1 MAKLRVFPHRQIGPS
16 AIEFEGWHVRVGQA
30 PQMPVA
36 RHLPNFDYSSE
47 MQFGFRARLHLD
59 QIRSSAGI
67 DDQSTLAFYLLVD
80 CESSNVRFKEVLTVS
95 EGEEFEC
102 WLTVPPGQLA
112 AKVKLERGLV
122 LDELGSSNVWDSPK
136 RRGALLFSDD
146 PCSVQLEGDAPRFP
160 TQAIDFAAEGLPK
173 NAAWKLRISY
183 DDPNQPFN
191 SAVRLLINTRHPAHN
206 VLLAA
211 ERNDIFDSALHS
223 DIARQL
229 IATLSRDE
237 QFLAQQEW
245 RDESLGAVVDRLCR
259 HRLPYASAAQAIQR
273 FRQDPTRFDAHI
285 QNAFGYL
292 GSNK

>member
-16 AIEFEGWHVRVGQA
+16 AIKFEGWHVRVGQA

-36 RHLPNFDYSSE
+36 RYLENFDYSSE
-47 MQFGFRARLHLD
+47 MQFGFRAKLSLD
-59 QIRSSAGI
+59 QIRSSVGI

-80 CESSNVRFKEVLTVS
+80 CESSNVRFKEVVTVS
-95 EGEEFEC
+95 EGEEFDC

-112 AKVKLERGLV
+112 AKVRLERGLV
-122 LDELGSSNVWDSPK
+122 LDELGSSDVWDSPK

-146 PCSVQLEGDAPRFP
+146 PWFVQLEGDATRFP
-160 TQAIDFAAEGLPK
+160 TQAIDFAADRLPEK
-173 NAAWKLRISY
+173 AAWKLQISY

-206 VLLAA
+206 ALLAA
-211 ERNDIFDSALHS
+211 ERNDIFDSALRS

-237 QFLAQQEW
+237 EFLAQQEW

-259 HRLPYASAAQAIQR
+259 SALPYASAAEAIQS
-273 FRQDPTRFDAHI
+273 FRRDPTRFDAKI

>member
-1 MAKLRVFPHRQIGPS
+1 MDRSFVVSPPLAVDVDLSIEVSSGQASVFPHRRLRPS
-16 AIEFEGWHVRVGQA
+16 AIEFEDWHVRVGQA

-36 RHLPNFDYSSE
+36 QQLPNFDYSSE

-80 CESSNVRFKEVLTVS
+80 CESSNVRFKEVVTVS
-95 EGEEFEC
+95 EGEEFDC

-112 AKVKLERGLV
+112 AKVRLERGLV
-122 LDELGSSNVWDSPK
+122 LDELGSSDVWDSPK

-146 PCSVQLEGDAPRFP
+146 PWFVQLEGDATRFP

-206 VLLAA
+206 VCSQQSATTSSTRHCIQTSHVNSSRPCPETNNFLLNKNG
-211 ERNDIFDSALHS
+211 ETKALVQS
-223 DIARQL
+223 
-229 IATLSRDE
+229 SM
-237 QFLAQQEW
+237 
-245 RDESLGAVVDRLCR
+245 G
-259 HRLPYASAAQAIQR
+259 
-273 FRQDPTRFDAHI
+273 
-285 QNAFGYL
+285 
-292 GSNK
+292 